1 MEFKVKSIE
10 PVGRDEGFLVLLE
23 TPAALPPFVVGELVE
38 LVEFVPGG
46 VSIEG
51 CSFGEPT
58 LGMSLEKADPPP
70 LESPPVPELAR
81 RDEPAATPADEP
93 ETRRRRK
100 ARP

>member
-23 TPAALPPFVVGELVE
+23 TTASLPPFVVGELVDLIE
-38 LVEFVPGG
+38 VVEVQVPPAL
-46 VSIEG
+46 E
-51 CSFGEPT
+51 EPT
-58 LGMSLEKADPPP
+58 LDMTLEKDPPP
-70 LESPPVPELAR
+70 LESPPLPELAR

>member
-23 TPAALPPFVVGELVE
+23 TPAALPPFVVGEVVE
-38 LVEFVPGG
+38 LIEVVPGG
-46 VSIEG
+46 VSALG
-51 CSFGEPT
+51 AEP
-58 LGMSLEKADPPP
+58 LISLPLLEKSDPPP
-70 LESPPVPELAR
+70 LEAPALPELAH
-81 RDEPAATPADEP
+81 RDEPPALSPSDEP